1 MQTQAIA
8 YDPQYV
14 YFQIDRSQTN
24 YVNRILEGYEYVGV
38 MTTVN
43 TEGLCMIRTTESTRE
58 LAKEILQSLPVFV
71 TLLDT
76 IE

>member
-43 TEGLCMIRTTESTRE
+43 TEGLCMIRTTESMRE
-58 LAKEILQSLPVFV
+58 LAKEILQSLPVSV

-76 IE
+76 ME

>member
-58 LAKEILQSLPVFV
+58 LAKEILQSLPLSV

>member
-43 TEGLCMIRTTESTRE
+43 AEGLCMIRTTESTRE
-58 LAKEILQSLPVFV
+58 LAKQILQSLPVSV

>member
-58 LAKEILQSLPVFV
+58 LAKEILQSLPVSV

-76 IE
+76 ME

>member
-58 LAKEILQSLPVFV
+58 LAKRILQSLPISV
-71 TLLDT
+71 TLMD
-76 IE
+76 

>member
-1 MQTQAIA
+1 MQEQEIV

-14 YFQIDRSQTN
+14 YFQIDRRHTN

-43 TEGLCMIRTTESTRE
+43 KYPMNYIFQLNLMS
-58 LAKEILQSLPVFV
+58 PVGV
-71 TLLDT
+71 LWKC
-76 IE
+76 

>member
-1 MQTQAIA
+1 MQEQDIV

-14 YFQIDRSQTN
+14 YFQIERQHTN

-43 TEGLCMIRTTESTRE
+43 TEGLCMVRTTESTRE
-58 LAKEILQSLPVFV
+58 IAKQILQSLPVSV
-71 TLLDT
+71 TLLN
-76 IE
+76 